1 MNREDRKDRNVLDW
15 SLDEVA
21 DWTKPKWYEKLTVI
35 TILVLT
41 IGRIA
46 TMSPT
51 PTVIAATIGT
61 IIIWYIFLMFV
72 IEDIKTKIVA
82 WRIKRAA
89 VRRYHRKYLLQNL
102 FEKHPWLETYLR
114 EVKRAE
120 ELGFPYVPD
129 IIIKDPATAKI
140 EIRRPPQTRWWLPQQ
155 TQPQQAPTTPKTP
168 PEQAPPKETQQQTQ
182 QQIAP
187 PPTPQPRR
195 EPRRRERKIPLP
207 PELEDAYRAIK
218 KLVESLSIEETH
230 ALFRIMAEMKG
241 YGSLPIRYVASQF
254 INLSYPTLSRYLE
267 KGEMP
272 TTPSRV
278 THMQKTKILPTL
290 RRDLATNPT
299 LLIATLRKFA
309 DQHPQHQE
317 ETRSIIETITRPPE
331 EETEEET
338 TEEEQPA

>member
-35 TILVLT
+35 TILILT
-41 IGRIA
+41 IGRLA

-140 EIRRPPQTRWWLPQQ
+140 EIRRPPQTRWWLPQTQ
-155 TQPQQAPTTPKTP
+155 TTAPTPQTPTQPAQTQQPAPPPEQQPQQP
-168 PEQAPPKETQQQTQ
+168 PGRRGESISLPQELKEVY
-182 QQIAP
+182 
-187 PPTPQPRR
+187 
-195 EPRRRERKIPLP
+195 KM
-207 PELEDAYRAIK
+207 IK

-230 ALFRIMAEMKG
+230 TLFRIMAEMKG
-241 YGSLPIRYVASQF
+241 YGSLPKTYVANQF
-254 INLSYPTLSRYLE
+254 INLPHPTLIRYLD

-272 TTPSRV
+272 TTPTRV
-278 THMQKTKILPTL
+278 ANMQKRTILPTL

-309 DQHPQHQE
+309 DQHPQHQQE
-317 ETRSIIETITRPPE
+317 VTKIIEAIMRPPPE
-331 EETEEET
+331 ETEKETEEET
-338 TEEEQPA
+338 PT